1 MNTLIIKTSFFIL
14 FLFLMGS
21 GCKKNEDI
29 NYEGIIGKWRW
40 ICTFG
45 GYAGVTYPED
55 GQTVILEFTKDS
67 LLIESINGTTT
78 FETNFSIS
86 GDTLK
91 YFRGINMEY
100 KIEASEDTLR
110 LVFITLGLNPVYK
123 RIN

>member
-1 MNTLIIKTSFFIL
+1 MKTLIIKTGFFIL
-14 FLFLMGS
+14 ILFLMGS
-21 GCKKNEDI
+21 GCKKNENI
-29 NYEGIIGKWRW
+29 NYEGIIGKWEW
-40 ICTFG
+40 ICTYG

-67 LLIESINGTTT
+67 LLIESLNGTNT
-78 FETNFSIS
+78 FETDFSIS

-91 YFRGINMEY
+91 YFRGTFIEY
-100 KIEASEDTLR
+100 KIKASEDTLR